1 MKSTITGWGKCTPD
15 NIMTNDDLSKFVDTS
30 DEWIQQRTGVKE
42 RRFSHV
48 NTSDMADIA
57 GKHVNLIYVP
67 SPEGPSDTGLGS
79 AASAASSAGVSS
91 RW

>member
-1 MKSTITGWGKCTPD
+1 MKSAITGWGKCTPD

-48 NTSDMADIA
+48 NPSDKAEID
-57 GKHVNLIYVP
+57 GKHAN
-67 SPEGPSDTGLGS
+67 
-79 AASAASSAGVSS
+79 
-91 RW
+91 